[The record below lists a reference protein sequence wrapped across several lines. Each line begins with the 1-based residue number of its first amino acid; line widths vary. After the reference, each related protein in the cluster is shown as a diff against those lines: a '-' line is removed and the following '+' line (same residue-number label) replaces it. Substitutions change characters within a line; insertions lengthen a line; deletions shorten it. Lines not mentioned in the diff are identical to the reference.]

1 MSQELANELSKKF
14 TELTKIKCEAKYFEK
29 GEKHIPTKLDE
40 NKKGVYVFFL
50 NENVCFKVGKAN
62 SNSQARWN
70 SHHYNLDR
78 TTPSTLTKSILSH
91 LTRLKEYF
99 NNEEINKF
107 EVILEKYNLNE
118 KNIRKEIKAMEQ
130 ENVNKMSIEL
140 NLKEWI
146 ENNIHRIEFVLDNT
160 NDEIDFDTNLL
171 EALIQFELKP
181 IFEGKES

>member
-1 MSQELANELSKKF
+1 MSQELAEKLSNKF
-14 TELTKIKCEAKYFEK
+14 TKLTDIECEATYFEK
-29 GEKHIPTKLDE
+29 GEEHIPTTLGE
-40 NKKGVYVFFL
+40 NKKGVYVFCL
-50 NENVCFKVGKAN
+50 NEDVCLKVGKAN

-91 LTRLKEYF
+91 LTMLKKYFEKKEIENFMLILKEYGLDEQ
-99 NNEEINKF
+99 NIKQKIKEMPKKD
-107 EVILEKYNLNE
+107 VKDMCKKLELK
-118 KNIRKEIKAMEQ
+118 KWIK
-130 ENVNKMSIEL
+130 
-140 NLKEWI
+140 
-146 ENNIHRIEFVLDNT
+146 NNIDRIEFVLDNT